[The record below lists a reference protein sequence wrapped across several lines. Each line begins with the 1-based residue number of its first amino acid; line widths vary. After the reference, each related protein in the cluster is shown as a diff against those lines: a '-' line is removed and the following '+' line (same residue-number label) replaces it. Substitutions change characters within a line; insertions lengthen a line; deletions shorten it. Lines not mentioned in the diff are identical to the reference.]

1 MRDANIITLN
11 ENVGY
16 STVIVAIGPPS
27 TISLFGSVG
36 KAFAQVVITMLQ
48 KLADGVNF
56 EA

>member
-11 ENVGY
+11 KNVGY
-16 STVIVAIGPPS
+16 STVVVAIAAVRFAEYP
-27 TISLFGSVG
+27 
-36 KAFAQVVITMLQ
+36 KAFAEVVITMLQ